1 MRVGTLLPPLPQV
14 CGMMS
19 SPGRASSAFPLHVL
33 VWNNDYRRLDEEL
46 QDKVTGVPS
55 WAREGL
61 LWGRW
66 SQKSWCHG
74 AGLGAPRLLI
84 F

>member
-1 MRVGTLLPPLPQV
+1 MRVGTLLPWLLQV

-46 QDKVTGVPS
+46 QDKVTGTP
-55 WAREGL
+55 
-61 LWGRW
+61 GR
-66 SQKSWCHG
+66 
-74 AGLGAPRLLI
+74 
-84 F
+84 

>member
-1 MRVGTLLPPLPQV
+1 MRVGTLLPPLLQV

-46 QDKVTGVPS
+46 QDKVTGVP
-55 WAREGL
+55 RG
-61 LWGRW
+61 
-66 SQKSWCHG
+66 
-74 AGLGAPRLLI
+74 
-84 F
+84 